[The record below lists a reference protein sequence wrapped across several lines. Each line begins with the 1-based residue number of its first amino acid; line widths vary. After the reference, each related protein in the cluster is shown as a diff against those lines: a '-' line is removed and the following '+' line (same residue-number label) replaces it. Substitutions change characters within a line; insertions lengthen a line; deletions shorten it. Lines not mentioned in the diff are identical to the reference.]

1 MLLVVLTFGRGFIHS
16 EKIRM
21 AYEDLLRYNI
31 VFQVHRAPIQPWLD
45 YAIDYDHGPCRG
57 KKMSNL

>member
-1 MLLVVLTFGRGFIHS
+1 
-16 EKIRM
+16 M
-21 AYEDLLRYNI
+21 ACEDLLRYNI

-57 KKMSNL
+57 K